1 MSLLTQSQ
9 HKYTNIHNTTTTIIN
24 NGGRSNPCEST
35 AKHALHVY
43 VQCNMW
49 RIPALAFQWDWRF
62 LSILEGPHFA
72 VCADDGGGMF
82 QGMGGGRGG
91 GLEWNVKSINRPCLK
106 SQFLP
111 FRSMSLMSL
120 TQLTHSPCHCC
131 STVSPPPTHMS
142 SECVSKLSKST
153 TTTTTTPVTCDGD
166 WYNRHVFAGRHIGN
180 SINLLWFTKAN
191 IEFITPPSGGRLV
204 CREIA
209 VTLYAHPH
217 QQMTKTSIPI

>member
-1 MSLLTQSQ
+1 M
-9 HKYTNIHNTTTTIIN
+9 
-24 NGGRSNPCEST
+24 G
-35 AKHALHVY
+35 
-43 VQCNMW
+43 
-49 RIPALAFQWDWRF
+49 LAFSIHIRGTTFCGECRWRWRHV
-62 LSILEGPHFA
+62 PR
-72 VCADDGGGMF
+72 D
-82 QGMGGGRGG
+82 GGGRGG

-153 TTTTTTPVTCDGD
+153 TTTTTPVTCDGD

-209 VTLYAHPH
+209 VTLYTHPH